1 MKLDKFKNFLW
12 GISFGVCLCG
22 AIRAKDETVIIPIV
36 LMVLIGTS
44 FIINFNKK

>member
-1 MKLDKFKNFLW
+1 MKFEKFRNFLW
-12 GISFGVCLCG
+12 GIFFGVCFCG

-36 LMVLIGTS
+36 LMVLIGTA